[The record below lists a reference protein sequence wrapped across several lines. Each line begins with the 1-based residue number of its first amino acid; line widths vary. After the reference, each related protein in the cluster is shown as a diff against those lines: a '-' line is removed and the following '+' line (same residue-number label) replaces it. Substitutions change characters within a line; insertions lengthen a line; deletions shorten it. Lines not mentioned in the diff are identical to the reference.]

1 MKKKILVSSLVT
13 LGMVVSLFANTFAEN
28 IKGEFT
34 SKANNDL
41 FYWSYSDTDKAI
53 LIVRENTLSGS
64 TLEDYSSVAPDVKK
78 MDIQCAQAI
87 EYYKFSDF
95 TNNLNNLNK
104 INVRDNCTELII
116 KNTCPKLEYIYMAL
130 NDARSIHVDLTKRT
144 GSIIPKFYLNDCK
157 ADYVYVDFSYYT
169 GSKNITIPQCYGF
182 DPRIDYTFF
191 GSSIQSVSFA
201 AATELIPEDAFRN
214 CNSLTSVTIPSTVT
228 TIEYSAFKNCPNL
241 TTIDIPESVKTL
253 RFNAFK
259 NSGLKTINYGG
270 TRAKWYGL
278 VQEIDNDGLPV
289 EGGNVL
295 NVDNV
300 VVHCSDGD
308 LLIRKIEDHYYGYIQ
323 NDYGWIKENGKWRY
337 YAENGGY
344 YYNCIQH
351 IDGNYYGFDSTGAM
365 ITGWKKAEDNIHWYF
380 FDRLSGAQQ
389 WNTWAKDGGNWYYF
403 DNNGYMLQ
411 NGWRMSGSNW
421 YYLKSDGVMATGWQQ
436 IGGLW
441 YLFNDS
447 GLMQRG
453 WKQVSGKWY
462 YFDQTSGAMLT
473 GWQQIGG
480 KWYFLKS
487 SGAMAANEWCGG
499 YWLNADGTWTY
510 KYKATWRKT
519 NNKWWFGDD
528 SGWYAKN
535 ETLIIDGV
543 SYKFDAKGYLV

>member
-1 MKKKILVSSLVT
+1 MKNKVLVSSLVT
-13 LGMVVSLFANTFAEN
+13 AGIVASLFTNTFAAN
-28 IKGEFT
+28 YRGEFT
-34 SKANNDL
+34 APGTNDL
-41 FYWSYSDTDKAI
+41 FYWSYSDEDKGM
-53 LIVRENTLSGS
+53 LIRREDTLSGFES
-64 TLEDYSSVAPDVKK
+64 KDYYSIAPDVKTIN
-78 MDIQCAQAI
+78 IQCTQAVDS
-87 EYYKFSDF
+87 YQFSYF
-95 TNNLNNLNK
+95 TDNLYNLAR
-104 INVRDNCTELII
+104 INVRDNLNELTI
-116 KNTCPKLEYIYMAL
+116 KYRCPKLEYISINI
-130 NDARSIHVDLTKRT
+130 NDEKYIKVDLTNRT
-144 GSIIPKFYLNDCK
+144 SSIIPKFYLND
-157 ADYVYVDFSYYT
+157 AAAQYVFVDYSGYT

-241 TTIDIPESVKTL
+241 TTIDIPASVKTL

-270 TRAKWYGL
+270 TRANWYGL

-323 NDYGWIKENGKWRY
+323 NDFGWIKENGKWRY
-337 YAENGGY
+337 YAENGAY

-411 NGWRMSGSNW
+411 NGWRMSGSDW

-473 GWQQIGG
+473 G
-480 KWYFLKS
+480 
-487 SGAMAANEWCGG
+487 
-499 YWLNADGTWTY
+499 
-510 KYKATWRKT
+510 
-519 NNKWWFGDD
+519 
-528 SGWYAKN
+528 
-535 ETLIIDGV
+535 
-543 SYKFDAKGYLV
+543 